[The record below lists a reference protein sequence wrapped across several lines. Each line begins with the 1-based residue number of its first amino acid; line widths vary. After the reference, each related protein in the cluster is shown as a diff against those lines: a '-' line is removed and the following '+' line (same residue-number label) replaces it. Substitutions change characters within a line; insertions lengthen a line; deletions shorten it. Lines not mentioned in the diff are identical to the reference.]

1 MVCKLSFAHNFL
13 CFLGCLDWNI
23 CFTQIFFSIL
33 ISVWSFQ
40 CTQSLL
46 KQSHLKLLRNFHTNL
61 CRNISWLWLNLYQ
74 SSEVSTLWIL
84 WSLVKPVL
92 SKTALPCWSRLAL
105 ACPFYIR
112 SSACIAVIF
121 LLIWQPPAFPYRH
134 QYSIIGRFRL
144 NHRVRDV
151 DGCFPKAHRHQ
162 KYEAIYS
169 GLSLVLVTR
178 SITLPLHLARVI
190 RPIRLRFHSILLINQ
205 RLSCLL
211 IRQSSLITKQW
222 ITFTRF
228 P

>member
-1 MVCKLSFAHNFL
+1 MLLVLVSYTVLCFWPNGDGEIRTLDPLLARQVLSQLSYTPIWNIVNFL
-13 CFLGCLDWNI
+13 F
-23 CFTQIFFSIL
+23 
-33 ISVWSFQ
+33 
-40 CTQSLL
+40 
-46 KQSHLKLLRNFHTNL
+46 
-61 CRNISWLWLNLYQ
+61 
-74 SSEVSTLWIL
+74 
-84 WSLVKPVL
+84 
-92 SKTALPCWSRLAL
+92 
-105 ACPFYIR
+105 
-112 SSACIAVIF
+112 
-121 LLIWQPPAFPYRH
+121 LIWQPPAFPYRH

-151 DGCFPKAHRHQ
+151 DGCFPKAYRHQ
-162 KYEAIYS
+162 KYDVIYS
-169 GLSLVLVTR
+169 GLSIVLVTR

>member
-1 MVCKLSFAHNFL
+1 MFS
-13 CFLGCLDWNI
+13 
-23 CFTQIFFSIL
+23 QIFFSIL

-40 CTQSLL
+40 CT
-46 KQSHLKLLRNFHTNL
+46 
-61 CRNISWLWLNLYQ
+61 IWLNVYQ
-74 SSEVSTLWIL
+74 SSEASILWIL
-84 WSLVKPVL
+84 WSLVKPV
-92 SKTALPCWSRLAL
+92 
-105 ACPFYIR
+105 
-112 SSACIAVIF
+112 IF
-121 LLIWQPPAFPYRH
+121 LIWQPPAFPYRH

-151 DGCFPKAHRHQ
+151 DGCFPKAYRHQ
-162 KYEAIYS
+162 KYDVIYS
-169 GLSLVLVTR
+169 GLSIVLVTR

-190 RPIRLRFHSILLINQ
+190 RPIRLRFHSILLINL

>member
-1 MVCKLSFAHNFL
+1 MINYVYVWFANFRL
-13 CFLGCLDWNI
+13 RFLGCLDWNI

-40 CTQSLL
+40 CTQVRYTVLCFWPNGDGEIRTLDPLL
-46 KQSHLKLLRNFHTNL
+46 ARQ
-61 CRNISWLWLNLYQ
+61 
-74 SSEVSTLWIL
+74 
-84 WSLVKPVL
+84 VL
-92 SKTALPCWSRLAL
+92 SQLSYTPIWN
-105 ACPFYIR
+105 I
-112 SSACIAVIF
+112 VNF
-121 LLIWQPPAFPYRH
+121 LFLIWQPPAFPYRH

-162 KYEAIYS
+162 KYDVIYS

>member
-1 MVCKLSFAHNFL
+1 MFS
-13 CFLGCLDWNI
+13 
-23 CFTQIFFSIL
+23 QIFFSIL

-40 CTQSLL
+40 CT
-46 KQSHLKLLRNFHTNL
+46 
-61 CRNISWLWLNLYQ
+61 IWLNVYQ
-74 SSEVSTLWIL
+74 SSEASIFWIL
-84 WSLVKPVL
+84 WSLVKPVIL
-92 SKTALPCWSRLAL
+92 
-105 ACPFYIR
+105 F
-112 SSACIAVIF
+112 
-121 LLIWQPPAFPYRH
+121 LIWQPPAFPYRH

-151 DGCFPKAHRHQ
+151 DGCFPKAYRHQ
-162 KYEAIYS
+162 KYDVIYS
-169 GLSLVLVTR
+169 GLSIVLVTR

>member
-1 MVCKLSFAHNFL
+1 MFS
-13 CFLGCLDWNI
+13 
-23 CFTQIFFSIL
+23 QIFFSIL

-40 CTQSLL
+40 CT
-46 KQSHLKLLRNFHTNL
+46 
-61 CRNISWLWLNLYQ
+61 IWLNVYQ

-84 WSLVKPVL
+84 WSLVKPV
-92 SKTALPCWSRLAL
+92 
-105 ACPFYIR
+105 
-112 SSACIAVIF
+112 IF
-121 LLIWQPPAFPYRH
+121 LIWQPPAFPYRH

-162 KYEAIYS
+162 KYDVIYS

>member
-1 MVCKLSFAHNFL
+1 MFS
-13 CFLGCLDWNI
+13 
-23 CFTQIFFSIL
+23 QIFFSIL

-40 CTQSLL
+40 CT
-46 KQSHLKLLRNFHTNL
+46 
-61 CRNISWLWLNLYQ
+61 IWLNVYQ
-74 SSEVSTLWIL
+74 SWEASILWIL
-84 WSLVKPVL
+84 WSLVKPV
-92 SKTALPCWSRLAL
+92 
-105 ACPFYIR
+105 
-112 SSACIAVIF
+112 IF
-121 LLIWQPPAFPYRH
+121 LIWQPPAFPYRH

-162 KYEAIYS
+162 KYDVIYS

>member
-1 MVCKLSFAHNFL
+1 MFTFGYLFSRMS
-13 CFLGCLDWNI
+13 WSNI
-23 CFTQIFFSIL
+23 CFHRYFSQYL
-33 ISVWSFQ
+33 SLYEVFNV
-40 CTQSLL
+40 QSRL
-46 KQSHLKLLRNFHTNL
+46 NF
-61 CRNISWLWLNLYQ
+61 YQ
-74 SSEVSTLWIL
+74 SSEASILWIL
-84 WSLVKPVL
+84 WSLVKPVIL
-92 SKTALPCWSRLAL
+92 
-105 ACPFYIR
+105 F
-112 SSACIAVIF
+112 
-121 LLIWQPPAFPYRH
+121 LIWQPPAFPYRH

-162 KYEAIYS
+162 KYDVIYS

>member
-1 MVCKLSFAHNFL
+1 MFS
-13 CFLGCLDWNI
+13 
-23 CFTQIFFSIL
+23 QIFFSIL

-40 CTQSLL
+40 CT
-46 KQSHLKLLRNFHTNL
+46 
-61 CRNISWLWLNLYQ
+61 IWLNVYQ
-74 SSEVSTLWIL
+74 SSEASTFWIL
-84 WSLVKPVL
+84 WSLVKPVIL
-92 SKTALPCWSRLAL
+92 
-105 ACPFYIR
+105 F
-112 SSACIAVIF
+112 
-121 LLIWQPPAFPYRH
+121 LIWQPPAFPYRH

-151 DGCFPKAHRHQ
+151 DGYFPKAHRHQ
-162 KYEAIYS
+162 KYDVIYS
-169 GLSLVLVTR
+169 GLSLVLITR

>member
-1 MVCKLSFAHNFL
+1 M
-13 CFLGCLDWNI
+13 
-23 CFTQIFFSIL
+23 FTFGYLFS
-33 ISVWSFQ
+33 
-40 CTQSLL
+40 
-46 KQSHLKLLRNFHTNL
+46 RM
-61 CRNISWLWLNLYQ
+61 SWLNKCFHRYFSQYLSLYEVFNVQSRLNFYQ
-74 SSEVSTLWIL
+74 SSEASILWIL
-84 WSLVKPVL
+84 WSLVKPVIL
-92 SKTALPCWSRLAL
+92 
-105 ACPFYIR
+105 F
-112 SSACIAVIF
+112 
-121 LLIWQPPAFPYRH
+121 LIWQPPAFPYRH

-162 KYEAIYS
+162 KYDVIYS

>member
-1 MVCKLSFAHNFL
+1 MFS
-13 CFLGCLDWNI
+13 
-23 CFTQIFFSIL
+23 QIFFSIL

-40 CTQSLL
+40 CT
-46 KQSHLKLLRNFHTNL
+46 
-61 CRNISWLWLNLYQ
+61 IWLNVYQ
-74 SSEVSTLWIL
+74 SSEASILWIL
-84 WSLVKPVL
+84 WSLVKPV
-92 SKTALPCWSRLAL
+92 
-105 ACPFYIR
+105 
-112 SSACIAVIF
+112 IF
-121 LLIWQPPAFPYRH
+121 LIWQPPAFPYRH

-162 KYEAIYS
+162 KYDVIYS
-169 GLSLVLVTR
+169 GLSLVLVTH

-190 RPIRLRFHSILLINQ
+190 RPIRLRPHSILLINQ

>member
-1 MVCKLSFAHNFL
+1 MFS
-13 CFLGCLDWNI
+13 
-23 CFTQIFFSIL
+23 QIFFSIL

-40 CTQSLL
+40 CT
-46 KQSHLKLLRNFHTNL
+46 
-61 CRNISWLWLNLYQ
+61 IWLNVYQ
-74 SSEVSTLWIL
+74 SSEASILWIL
-84 WSLVKPVL
+84 WSLVKPVIL
-92 SKTALPCWSRLAL
+92 
-105 ACPFYIR
+105 F
-112 SSACIAVIF
+112 
-121 LLIWQPPAFPYRH
+121 LIWQPPAFPYRH

-162 KYEAIYS
+162 KYDVIYS

-190 RPIRLRFHSILLINQ
+190 RPIRLRPHSILLINQ

-222 ITFTRF
+222 TISTRF

>member
-1 MVCKLSFAHNFL
+1 MFS
-13 CFLGCLDWNI
+13 
-23 CFTQIFFSIL
+23 QIFFSIL

-40 CTQSLL
+40 CT
-46 KQSHLKLLRNFHTNL
+46 
-61 CRNISWLWLNLYQ
+61 IWLNVYQ
-74 SSEVSTLWIL
+74 SSEASIFWIL
-84 WSLVKPVL
+84 WSLVKPVIL
-92 SKTALPCWSRLAL
+92 
-105 ACPFYIR
+105 F
-112 SSACIAVIF
+112 
-121 LLIWQPPAFPYRH
+121 LIWQPPAFPYRH

-222 ITFTRF
+222 ITSTRF

>member
-1 MVCKLSFAHNFL
+1 M
-13 CFLGCLDWNI
+13 
-23 CFTQIFFSIL
+23 FTFGYLFS
-33 ISVWSFQ
+33 
-40 CTQSLL
+40 
-46 KQSHLKLLRNFHTNL
+46 RM
-61 CRNISWLWLNLYQ
+61 SWLNKCFHRYFSQYLSLYEVFNVQSRLNFYQ
-74 SSEVSTLWIL
+74 SSEASILWIL
-84 WSLVKPVL
+84 WSLVKPV
-92 SKTALPCWSRLAL
+92 
-105 ACPFYIR
+105 
-112 SSACIAVIF
+112 IF
-121 LLIWQPPAFPYRH
+121 LIWQPPAFPYRH

-151 DGCFPKAHRHQ
+151 DGCFPKAYRHQ
-162 KYEAIYS
+162 KYDVIYS
-169 GLSLVLVTR
+169 GLSIVLVTR

>member
-1 MVCKLSFAHNFL
+1 MFS
-13 CFLGCLDWNI
+13 
-23 CFTQIFFSIL
+23 QIFFSIL

-40 CTQSLL
+40 CT
-46 KQSHLKLLRNFHTNL
+46 
-61 CRNISWLWLNLYQ
+61 IWLNVYQ
-74 SSEVSTLWIL
+74 SSEASILWIL
-84 WSLVKPVL
+84 WSLVKPV
-92 SKTALPCWSRLAL
+92 
-105 ACPFYIR
+105 
-112 SSACIAVIF
+112 IF
-121 LLIWQPPAFPYRH
+121 LIWQPPAFPYRH

-151 DGCFPKAHRHQ
+151 DGCFPKAYRHQ
-162 KYEAIYS
+162 KYDVIYS
-169 GLSLVLVTR
+169 GLSIVLVTR

-222 ITFTRF
+222 TISTRF

>member
-1 MVCKLSFAHNFL
+1 MFS
-13 CFLGCLDWNI
+13 
-23 CFTQIFFSIL
+23 QIFFSIL

-40 CTQSLL
+40 CT
-46 KQSHLKLLRNFHTNL
+46 
-61 CRNISWLWLNLYQ
+61 IWLNVYQ
-74 SSEVSTLWIL
+74 SSEASILWIL
-84 WSLVKPVL
+84 WSLVKPV
-92 SKTALPCWSRLAL
+92 
-105 ACPFYIR
+105 
-112 SSACIAVIF
+112 IF
-121 LLIWQPPAFPYRH
+121 LIWQPPAFPYRH

-162 KYEAIYS
+162 KYDVIYS

-222 ITFTRF
+222 ITSTRF

>member
-1 MVCKLSFAHNFL
+1 MINYVYVWFANFRL
-13 CFLGCLDWNI
+13 RFLGCLDWNI

-40 CTQSLL
+40 CT
-46 KQSHLKLLRNFHTNL
+46 
-61 CRNISWLWLNLYQ
+61 IWLNLYQ
-74 SSEVSTLWIL
+74 SSEASIFWIL

-162 KYEAIYS
+162 KIAS
-169 GLSLVLVTR
+169 RTLVLHALEVT
-178 SITLPLHLARVI
+178 SQLPLHR
-190 RPIRLRFHSILLINQ
+190 S
-205 RLSCLL
+205 LSTSCY
-211 IRQSSLITKQW
+211 QVFSW
-222 ITFTRF
+222 
-228 P
+228 

>member
-1 MVCKLSFAHNFL
+1 MFTFGYLFSRMSWL
-13 CFLGCLDWNI
+13 NI
-23 CFTQIFFSIL
+23 CFHRYFSQYL
-33 ISVWSFQ
+33 
-40 CTQSLL
+40 SLYEVFNVHSL
-46 KQSHLKLLRNFHTNL
+46 RKAKPLEVSSKL
-61 CRNISWLWLNLYQ
+61 LYQ
-74 SSEVSTLWIL
+74 SAFISNAFGSGQLHSFMFLTEWRWRDSNSWPPAC
-84 WSLVKPVL
+84 KAG
-92 SKTALPCWSRLAL
+92 ALPTELHPHLEYSK
-105 ACPFYIR
+105 F
-112 SSACIAVIF
+112 F
-121 LLIWQPPAFPYRH
+121 FLIWQPPAFPYRH

-162 KYEAIYS
+162 KYDVIYS
-169 GLSLVLVTR
+169 GLSLVLITR